1 MLFAGYQFEGPH
13 PLDGTNWEGVPAV
26 YVILDNKDAVIDVG
40 ETDNLKDRLA
50 NHERRPCW
58 ERNCDGEIFVAAR
71 KEDSG
76 PTRRRIE
83 GEIREEYDPPCG
95 EE

>member
-1 MLFAGYQFEGPH
+1 MLIAGYQFEEPKS
-13 PLDGTNWEGVPAV
+13 LDDTSWDQEPAV
-26 YVILDNKDAVIDVG
+26 YVILDDDNAMIDVG

-58 ERNCDGEIFVAAR
+58 ERNCDGEIFVAKRA
-71 KEDSG
+71 EDDEA
-76 PTRRRIE
+76 TRRRIE
-83 GEIREEYDPPCG
+83 REIREEYDPPCG